1 MFKKMIENRY
11 KKRYEAQTKIVTR
24 QREEIE
30 SLKLKN
36 EELEREC
43 EKKDELISS
52 IEPMRS
58 ELKELIDELKEM
70 KTIANK
76 KLYKGR
82 WKIIR
87 FLIRL

>member
-1 MFKKMIENRY
+1 MFEKMIENRY
-11 KKRYEAQTKIVTR
+11 KKRYETQIKIVAR
-24 QREEIE
+24 QREEIA
-30 SLKLKN
+30 SLKSKI

-43 EKKDELISS
+43 EKKDELINSV
-52 IEPMRS
+52 EPLRD
-58 ELKELIDELKEM
+58 EFQRLIDELKEM